1 MKEITLEKVDQIRE
15 RANLSYEE
23 AKRILVEA
31 DGDVLEALINLEKEG
46 VKGINNTIDEED
58 ILSKTAY
65 NVDDFKCW
73 LKEIIEKGNV
83 SRIKIKKEETVIA
96 DLPVNAGISAMVIAI
111 VLPAV
116 LAFGVIAAV
125 ATKVTIEIT
134 KCDGSVEVVNKY
146 VKKVTNEVALK
157 ASIVAST
164 VKEKAS
170 KKAVDVKEKLN
181 DVKNDMRNKS
191 DNKSKV
197 YTGDD
202 AVYTYTVKFD
212 DEE

>member
-15 RANLSYEE
+15 RTNLSYEE
-23 AKRILVEA
+23 AKRILIEA
-31 DGDVLEALINLEKEG
+31 DGDVLEALINLEKDG
-46 VKGINNTIDEED
+46 VKGINNVIEDDD

-65 NVDDFKCW
+65 NIEDFKLW
-73 LKEIIEKGNV
+73 LKEIVEKGNV

-134 KCDGSVEVVNKY
+134 KCDGSVEVINKY
-146 VKKVTNEVALK
+146 VKKVTYDMKEK
-157 ASIVAST
+157 ASVVASE

-170 KKAVDVKEKLN
+170 KKAENVKEKLN
-181 DVKNDMRNKS
+181 DVKNDMKNKNE
-191 DNKSKV
+191 NKSKV

-202 AVYTYTVKFD
+202 TVYTYTVKFE

>member
-15 RANLSYEE
+15 RANVSYEE
-23 AKRILVEA
+23 AKRILIEA
-31 DGDVLEALINLEKEG
+31 DGDVLEALINLEKDG
-46 VKGINNTIDEED
+46 VKGINNVVEEED

-65 NVDDFKCW
+65 NTEDFKLW

-146 VKKVTNEVALK
+146 VKKVTDE
-157 ASIVAST
+157 

-170 KKAVDVKEKLN
+170 VVASEVREKASRKAEDVKEKLN
-181 DVKNDMRNKS
+181 DVKNDMKNKS
-191 DNKSKV
+191 ENKSKV

-202 AVYTYTVKFD
+202 TVYTYTVKFD

>member
-46 VKGINNTIDEED
+46 VKGVDNTIDEED

-157 ASIVAST
+157 ASTVAST